1 VSLVSRLG
9 AQFRVEFAG
18 QIVAAIAGGLLT
30 VLLAR
35 LLNPESYGLLFL
47 ALSILMLAQVFSKLG
62 IAKSAARYIS
72 EYQEKNPDQIAN
84 IVERSLITN
93 LVTIATVSIL
103 FLFVHELIAAIVGEP
118 SLTPILVLG
127 VLFIISESFVIYTRT
142 VAQGFEDIKLSATI
156 YAIDRAGRL
165 ILALGLVL
173 LGYGAI
179 GALLGYVV
187 AGLLASLVGF
197 IILYVHHYQ
206 PLYKRSEMESGLFR
220 RILEYNVPLTITSLT
235 GKIDT
240 QVDTI
245 LVGVFLNPIAVS
257 FYVISK
263 QIVEFIEM
271 PATALGF
278 SMSPTYGK
286 QKAGGGLATAARMFE
301 MTLNH
306 TILLYL
312 PAAIGMF
319 LVADPTIEL
328 VFGAEYA
335 GAVPVL
341 QVLSVYLVI
350 HSITDIID
358 QPLDFLGRARDRAIA
373 KSIASISNVGLNIW
387 LIPLIGVVGAA
398 IATVITHSFY
408 VSVKLYIIYSELP
421 LSLNRIRREMIKVS
435 GVSSGMAIVVLMLSQ
450 YITGPLTL
458 IFVVFSG
465 ILTWCV
471 LAFVIG
477 AIDYKTIIES
487 LS

>member
-1 VSLVSRLG
+1 MSLVSRLG

-18 QIVAAIAGGLLT
+18 QIIAAIAGGLLT

-35 LLNPESYGLLFL
+35 LLNPETYGLLFL
-47 ALSILMLAQVFSKLG
+47 ALSILMIAQVFSKLG

-72 EYQEKNPDQIAN
+72 EYQEKNPGQIAN
-84 IVERSLITN
+84 IIERSLAAN
-93 LVTIATVSIL
+93 LVTIVTVSIL
-103 FLFVHELIAAIVGEP
+103 FLFTHELIAVIVGEP
-118 SLTPILVLG
+118 DLTPLLVLG
-127 VLFIISESFVIYTRT
+127 VLFIISESFMIYTRT
-142 VAQGFEDIKLSATI
+142 VAQGFENIKLSATI

-165 ILALGLVL
+165 ILAIGLVL

-179 GALLGYVV
+179 GALLGYIV
-187 AGLLASLVGF
+187 AGLLASVVGF
-197 IILYVHHYQ
+197 VILYIHHYQ
-206 PLYKRSEMESGLFR
+206 SLYKEAEMEPRLFR
-220 RILEYNVPLTITSLT
+220 RILEYNIPLTLTSLT

-245 LVGVFLNPIAVS
+245 LVGFFLNPVAVS

-286 QKAGGGLATAARMFE
+286 QKAGGELATAARMFE
-301 MTLNH
+301 TTLNH

-319 LVADPTIEL
+319 LVADPTVEL

-398 IATVITHSFY
+398 LATVITHSFY
-408 VSVKLYIIYSELP
+408 ISVKLYIIYSELP
-421 LSLNRIRREMIKVS
+421 LNLSRIKRDMLKVS
-435 GVSSGMAIVVLMLSQ
+435 GVASGMATIVLMLSR

-458 IFVVFSG
+458 TLVILTG
-465 ILTWCV
+465 ILTWSV
-471 LAFVIG
+471 LSFVIG
-477 AIDYKTIIES
+477 AIDYNTIVEL